1 MTISIG
7 SMLKNR
13 YLIQDSIGKGG
24 MGAIWLAADNRLEGR
39 VCAVKE
45 IVRDHSATT
54 AYHQQARTQFHRE
67 ASILA
72 RLDHPNLPKVS
83 DFFTD
88 QDTDI
93 LIMDYV
99 DGEDLRQ
106 KIDTQNSGAFLEETE
121 VLGWAYQILEA
132 LEYLHLQDP
141 PVVHRDIKPS
151 NIKVNNAGII
161 KLVDFGLVKVMTPEE
176 RTVTIVQGRGTIHYT
191 PIEQYGGD
199 AGHTDLRSDIYS
211 LGCTLYHLLTN
222 RPPPEA
228 KLRFLQADSMTLI
241 RTINPNISPRTE
253 RAIHWALSLHPED
266 RPESTNAFR
275 SALFEGL
282 FPDEK
287 GVPEYMP
294 ESSRE
299 WVQHALADPLH
310 RDLAIVSTLLII
322 LAVITTFTA

>member
-1 MTISIG
+1 MSISIG
-7 SMLKNR
+7 NTLKDR
-13 YLIQDSIGKGG
+13 YLIQDSVGKGG

-39 VCAVKE
+39 ICAVKE
-45 IVRDHSATT
+45 IVRDQSATSD
-54 AYHQQARTQFHRE
+54 YHQQARSQFHRE
-67 ASILA
+67 ASSLA

-88 QDTDI
+88 KDTDI
-93 LIMDYV
+93 LIMDYI
-99 DGEDLRQ
+99 DGDDLLQ
-106 KIDTQNSGAFLEETE
+106 KIENQTPGGFLEESQILLWTQ
-121 VLGWAYQILEA
+121 QILEA

-151 NIKVNNAGII
+151 NIKVNTAGII

-211 LGCTLYHLLTN
+211 LGCTLYHLLTSQ
-222 RPPPEA
+222 PPPEA
-228 KLRFLQADSMTLI
+228 KIRFLRADSMTPI
-241 RTINPNISPRTE
+241 RKINANVSPRTE

-266 RPESTNAFR
+266 RPATTNAFK

-294 ESSRE
+294 ETSKE
-299 WVQHALADPLH
+299 WVEHALADPLH
-310 RDLAIVSTLLII
+310 RDLAIVSTLLIV
-322 LAVITTFTA
+322 LAIITTFTA